1 MIYPHLLPTFLS
13 MCAWIRFYQNKQ
25 LWSKQRRGAAKW
37 WRTHQ
42 CNLTMC
48 KNIFMHKRF
57 SNFFVFSKNMTS
69 VTWRQFS
76 PDFCD
81 IYSSHLLCSAAQWF
95 LQELHFFPSMKYE
108 GGAEKGASVYSLQ
121 GEKHPGKGTLL
132 QKSVFVYDT
141 SIQFSLHQVCFG
153 FRALPK
159 ALWQIHR
166 SFKQNSNH

>member
-1 MIYPHLLPTFLS
+1 

-108 GGAEKGASVYSLQ
+108 GGRRKERLSTVCRERSILEKVRCYRSLFLFTTPPSSSASIKSALGLERCQ
-121 GEKHPGKGTLL
+121 RLCGKFTEA
-132 QKSVFVYDT
+132 S
-141 SIQFSLHQVCFG
+141 SRIQIT
-153 FRALPK
+153 R
-159 ALWQIHR
+159 I
-166 SFKQNSNH
+166 